1 MRTSDTAKTPR
12 CCDPRPSGTDV
23 RYGQNAAISARRPG
37 RAIERFSASPRGMR
51 LHDRHRTDDPGTR
64 GLTKSSSTHCSAL
77 GGRALAA
84 LPSASTAAR
93 SLHRSG
99 SPCGSLRDQVSRRLE
114 TCLRTRSQAS
124 RSAHGCGDTL
134 MSLTTCL
141 WPRSASAWR
150 LAARAGPR
158 SASNP
163 PTAKD
168 SAQLQTHPDVPDNL
182 PLSAGPASLRFGPR
196 LAARVGSGSASDL
209 RVERDHR
216 ALRSARGAKAPALSA
231 QQTLLRIGLVAG
243 CVRRFS
249 LGFELCPRTCATN
262 VHVSAWREDTFRL
275 P

>member
-1 MRTSDTAKTPR
+1 
-12 CCDPRPSGTDV
+12 
-23 RYGQNAAISARRPG
+23 
-37 RAIERFSASPRGMR
+37 
-51 LHDRHRTDDPGTR
+51 
-64 GLTKSSSTHCSAL
+64 
-77 GGRALAA
+77 
-84 LPSASTAAR
+84 
-93 SLHRSG
+93 
-99 SPCGSLRDQVSRRLE
+99 
-114 TCLRTRSQAS
+114 
-124 RSAHGCGDTL
+124 
-134 MSLTTCL
+134 
-141 WPRSASAWR
+141 
-150 LAARAGPR
+150 

-275 P
+275 PGKPAPGARLSWRLVGRAGPVAKAGVCGGILWWCAGCCGLVQSLLDFLPF